1 MIGKSSR
8 SKRGHDVTAK
18 KQVATFAMAVALATG
33 GLIFGPAG
41 MASAD
46 PVKTCSVSTEPVSPG
61 NGQGASMTQ
70 TQTETQTSA
79 CNSASDQG
87 EVITTGPVTNR
98 GGNAPGGQN

>member
-1 MIGKSSR
+1 MTLK
-8 SKRGHDVTAK
+8 KRA
-18 KQVATFAMAVALATG
+18 ATFAMAAALTLA

-46 PVKTCSVSTEPVSPG
+46 PVKTCSVSTESVSPG
-61 NGQGASMTQ
+61 NGQGESMTQ
-70 TQTETQTSA
+70 TSTETQTSA

-87 EVITTGPVTNR
+87 EVIVTGPVTNR